1 MKCAFFTVVF
11 SLLCSIS
18 SAQTWESVDSPSHE
32 DSVVRIDKE
41 GGGGSG
47 VVVKK
52 LYVSEEYPEYYM
64 GLILTAGHCVD
75 YSTDRFTITFY
86 DSKKTRNAGVV
97 KDLNNTWDK
106 DNDLALLKGL
116 IPIDIEP
123 IEIHEGDVDCGSELI
138 LSGYGQGSVR
148 HWKAQYGAEKTNDGH
163 IIFSWAIQGDSGGP
177 IVYNGKLIGVICY
190 GNRITFYEGTR
201 RLIVCPIYAS
211 NISRLRDFIN
221 EYK

>member
-1 MKCAFFTVVF
+1 M
-11 SLLCSIS
+11 
-18 SAQTWESVDSPSHE
+18 
-32 DSVVRIDKE
+32 
-41 GGGGSG
+41 
-47 VVVKK
+47 
-52 LYVSEEYPEYYM
+52 
-64 GLILTAGHCVD
+64 
-75 YSTDRFTITFY
+75 
-86 DSKKTRNAGVV
+86 
-97 KDLNNTWDK
+97 
-106 DNDLALLKGL
+106 LKGL

>member
-1 MKCAFFTVVF
+1 MKCAFFTVAF
-11 SLLCSIS
+11 LLLCSIS
-18 SAQTWESVDSPSHE
+18 SAQTWESVNSPSHK
-32 DSVVRIDKE
+32 DSVVKIEKE
-41 GGGGSG
+41 GSKGSG

-75 YSTDRFTITFY
+75 DDTDRFTITFH
-86 DSKKTRNAGVV
+86 DSKKTRDASVV
-97 KDLNNTWDK
+97 KDLDNTWDK

-116 IPIDIEP
+116 IPIDIKP
-123 IEIHEGDVDCGSELI
+123 IEIHEGDVASGSELI
-138 LSGYGQGSVR
+138 LSGYGRGKVH
-148 HWKAQYGAEKTNDGH
+148 HWKAKYGAKKINDGH
-163 IIFSWAIQGDSGGP
+163 IIFSSAIQGDSGGP

-190 GNRITFYEGTR
+190 GNKIRYYEGTR

-211 NISRLRDFIN
+211 NISRLKDFIN